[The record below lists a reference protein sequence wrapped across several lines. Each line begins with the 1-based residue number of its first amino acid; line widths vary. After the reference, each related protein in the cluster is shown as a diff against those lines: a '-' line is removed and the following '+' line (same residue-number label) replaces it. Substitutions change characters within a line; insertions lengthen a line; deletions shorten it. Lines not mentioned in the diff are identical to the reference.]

1 MREPRERGR
10 KVPQVCTVCRH
21 PQLAEINKALVAG
34 TALRNIAEHY
44 ALSATALHR
53 HKEEHL
59 PKLLTK
65 AVAAEEVRQALDVV
79 QQLRHINAATLTVLR
94 DAKAAGEGELVL
106 KAIDRVYRQIEL
118 QAKLLGD
125 LDERPVVN
133 VLVTPEWVALRAQI
147 VQALAPFPAARQA
160 VAGVLQ
166 C

>member
-1 MREPRERGR
+1 MTR
-10 KVPQVCTVCRH
+10 VCTVCRH
-21 PQLAEINKALVAG
+21 PQLAAINKALVAG

-53 HKEEHL
+53 HKEDHL

-65 AVAAEEVRQALDVV
+65 AVEAEEVRQALDVL
-79 QQLRHINAATLTVLR
+79 QQLRHINAAALTVLR

-106 KAIDRVYRQIEL
+106 KAIDRVLKQVEL

-125 LDERPVVN
+125 LDDRPVVN
-133 VLVTPEWVALRAQI
+133 VLVTPEWQQVRAQI
-147 VQALAPFPAARQA
+147 LAALAPYPEARFA
-160 VAGVLQ
+160 VAGALQ